1 MFLKR
6 RTPQNEQIIK
16 KPCKH
21 SVVIMLLVSC
31 ICVGTVTTSAAPS
44 GTTVY
49 FKNTDNWSAVYC
61 YSWVDGGDDKAW
73 PGTAMTDD
81 GNGFQLCIYKGLRQG
96 YFQQQQR
103 NTDRYHELPGW
114 RV

>member
-6 RTPQNEQIIK
+6 RTPKNEQIIK
-16 KPCKH
+16 KTCKH

-31 ICVGTVTTSAAPS
+31 ICVGTVTTSAALS

-73 PGTAMTDD
+73 PGTAMTDE
-81 GNGFQLCIYKGLRQG
+81 GNGISAMYL
-96 YFQQQQR
+96 QR
-103 NTDRYHELPGW
+103 PATRLFSTTTAEHRPIP
-114 RV
+114 